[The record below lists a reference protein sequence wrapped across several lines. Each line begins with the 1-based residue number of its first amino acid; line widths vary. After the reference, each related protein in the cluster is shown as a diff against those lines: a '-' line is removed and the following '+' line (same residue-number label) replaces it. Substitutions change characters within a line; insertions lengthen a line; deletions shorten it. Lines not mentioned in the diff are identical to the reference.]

1 MHHHRLVHGVIA
13 VCTVVTCLIVV
24 YLAFANRE
32 ITVNTNSTDANQTIA
47 VDGMA
52 ETFVAPDTA
61 KVSFGITAKNR
72 KTTVATASVNERMQ
86 KLMDALRGVDVEQ
99 KDVKTVNYNLY
110 PEYTYTDGAQSFDG
124 YRVSQRV
131 EVTIR
136 NLDRVSD
143 VLDIVNTAGVD
154 DVSQLSF
161 SVDDE
166 DAIREQLR
174 SDAIADARA
183 KAKKIADDL
192 DVRLG
197 SVVNFSENAGGDTP
211 MPMYAAG
218 MRAMDE
224 AKESAA
230 VVPTGENNLVTRVQ
244 VTFTI
249 Q

>member
-1 MHHHRLVHGVIA
+1 M
-13 VCTVVTCLIVV
+13 
-24 YLAFANRE
+24 
-32 ITVNTNSTDANQTIA
+32 
-47 VDGMA
+47 
-52 ETFVAPDTA
+52 
-61 KVSFGITAKNR
+61 
-72 KTTVATASVNERMQ
+72 
-86 KLMDALRGVDVEQ
+86 
-99 KDVKTVNYNLY
+99 NYNLY

-161 SVDDE
+161 FVDDE